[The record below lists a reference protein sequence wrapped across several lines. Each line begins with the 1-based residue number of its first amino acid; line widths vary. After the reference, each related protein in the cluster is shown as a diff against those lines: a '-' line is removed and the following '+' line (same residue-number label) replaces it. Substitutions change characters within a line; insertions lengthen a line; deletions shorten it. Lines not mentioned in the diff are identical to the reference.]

1 MSSKVL
7 LDPERRSPEFMEFE
21 TDLRSR
27 VVGQDRAVRRVSHI
41 FQVVQTGMNTV
52 GRPQGSFLFLGP
64 TGTGKTHVV
73 EAAAEILFGNPRAFI
88 KVDCAEFQHGHEI
101 AKLVGSP
108 PGYLGHRETPSML
121 SQKALDE
128 HHTQD
133 RQFGFI
139 LFDEIEK
146 AHDTLWKLLLGIL
159 DKGTLTLGD
168 NKKVDFSKT
177 VVFMTSNL
185 GSKEIGQLISG
196 KIGFRNKATDD
207 SQSLDQSIYR
217 TAMGVARRNFSPEF
231 MNRIDKVVVFRTLSR
246 RHLRQIIDLELRT
259 VQERIVARESGTPFV
274 LECTDRA
281 KDFLLDEGWD
291 PAYGARHLR
300 RAIERYLVFPLSSL
314 MATHQ
319 VRAGDIVS
327 VDVSDDAG
335 KLMFQRE
342 PMFRTA
348 PRGADAL
355 VGLNE
360 MVVQADYCPIPSAG
374 GLRTEAR

>member
-21 TDLRSR
+21 TDLRRR

-88 KVDCAEFQHGHEI
+88 KVDCAEFQQGHEI

-139 LFDEIEK
+139 LFDEVEK
-146 AHDTLWKLLLGIL
+146 AHDALWKLLLGIL

-196 KIGFRNKATDD
+196 KIGFQNKATDD

-246 RHLRQIIDLELRT
+246 KHLRQIIDLELRT

-281 KDFLLDEGWD
+281 KDFLLDQGWD

-300 RAIERYLVFPLSSL
+300 RAIERVYSEGETLDEAAATLSSTRL
-314 MATHQ
+314 AIGQ
-319 VRAGDIVS
+319 RLSRARNQIRQCVTLKLNS
-327 VDVSDDAG
+327 VKNHD
-335 KLMFQRE
+335 
-342 PMFRTA
+342 
-348 PRGADAL
+348 
-355 VGLNE
+355 
-360 MVVQADYCPIPSAG
+360 
-374 GLRTEAR
+374 

>member
-1 MSSKVL
+1 MSKKVL
-7 LDPERRSPEFMEFE
+7 LDPEMRSPEFLEFE
-21 TDLRSR
+21 QNLRSR

-41 FQVVQTGMNTV
+41 FQVIQTGMSTDD
-52 GRPQGSFLFLGP
+52 RPLGSFLFLGP

-73 EAAAEILFGNPRAFI
+73 EAAAEILFGSRRAFI
-88 KVDCAEFQHGHEI
+88 KIDCAEFQHGHEI

-108 PGYLGHRETPSML
+108 PGYLGHRETPPML
-121 SQKALDE
+121 SQKALVE
-128 HHTQD
+128 HHTPD
-133 RQFGFI
+133 RQLGFV

-185 GSKEIGQLISG
+185 GAKEIGQLISG
-196 KIGFRNKATDD
+196 KIGFSSSGSDAR
-207 SQSLDQSIYR
+207 SLDHRIYR
-217 TAMGVARRNFSPEF
+217 TAMDVARRNFSPEF
-231 MNRIDKVVVFRTLSR
+231 MNRIDKVVVFRTLGR
-246 RHLRQIIDLELRT
+246 KHLRQIVDLELRA
-259 VQERIVARESGTPFV
+259 VQERIIAPRSGTPFV

-300 RAIERYLVFPLSSL
+300 RAIERHLVFPLSSL
-314 MATHQ
+314 MATRQ
-319 VRAGDIVS
+319 VYAGDVVS
-327 VDVSDDAG
+327 VDVAGSTG
-335 KLMFQRE
+335 KLIFMRE
-342 PMFRTA
+342 SMVRATA
-348 PRGADAL
+348 RGADSL

-360 MVVQADYCPIPSAG
+360 MVAQAEFCPISSAS
-374 GLRTEAR
+374 